1 MRMKMSSLIFATA
14 LMVAMGMSLFSFATA
29 SAAAPA
35 NPGCFGADR
44 AAYIQTVLK
53 GGVNDTGAP
62 GASEVGAILSDRAGT
77 NGAINQAYKISCG
90 GAPAPG
96 AP

>member
-1 MRMKMSSLIFATA
+1 MRMKMPSLIFATA
-14 LMVAMGMSLFSFATA
+14 LMVAMGVSLFSFATV

-44 AAYIQTVLK
+44 AAYIQTTL
-53 GGVNDTGAP
+53 DTGAP
-62 GASEVGAILSDRAGT
+62 GASEVGVILSGRAGD
-77 NGAINQAYKISCG
+77 NGAINQAYKITCG
-90 GAPAPG
+90 GAPTLG